1 MTDDFTDLENELKHL
16 RPRSVPAPLVGRVA
30 AVLAAE
36 PQTRRGPLAG
46 WRAWILPAA
55 AAALLAVTVTSIP
68 FLVREPDATAAPAT
82 ATSQQQVT
90 TTVASSAKLQPVRAT
105 NVLYEAVNEGI
116 VYLDPETPA
125 RRMRLSYLDTIT
137 WEDPSSGASLQRS
150 VPREEIYFVPVT
162 AN

>member
-1 MTDDFTDLENELKHL
+1 MTDDFTDLENELKQM

-30 AVLAAE
+30 EEFAAE
-36 PQTRRGPLAG
+36 PKVKRGLLAG
-46 WRAWILPAA
+46 WRTWILPAG

-68 FLVREPDATAAPAT
+68 FLVREPDATPAPST

-90 TTVASSAKLQPVRAT
+90 VTAAPSAKLQPVRAT
-105 NVLYEAVNEGI
+105 NVLYEAVNEG
-116 VYLDPETPA
+116 VVRLDDDTLA
-125 RRMRLSYLDTIT
+125 RQVRFQYLDTIT
-137 WEDPSSGASLQRS
+137 WEDPRSGVSLQRT

>member
-1 MTDDFTDLENELKHL
+1 
-16 RPRSVPAPLVGRVA
+16 
-30 AVLAAE
+30 
-36 PQTRRGPLAG
+36 
-46 WRAWILPAA
+46 
-55 AAALLAVTVTSIP
+55 
-68 FLVREPDATAAPAT
+68 
-82 ATSQQQVT
+82 
-90 TTVASSAKLQPVRAT
+90 
-105 NVLYEAVNEGI
+105 VNEGI